1 MLRILVA
8 LSVCALSL
16 SAQRNV
22 SPENLYHRVYAV
34 VPMVGSGTP
43 EDPKRPMLV
52 PAPGQTGS
60 MTGERPELLGFRM
73 QMSDNGNFALVE
85 FVFQSPVAFHNFL
98 AQAVA
103 SGVAGTRA
111 ASLPAIAAD
120 GSDLKALDANVGALK
135 DTLEKAVPGLRL
147 FERGKAAEALIRAQ
161 FQALKADFDFDG
173 SSVRPQ

>member
-1 MLRILVA
+1 MLRILTT

-52 PAPGQTGS
+52 PAPGQVSTS
-60 MTGERPELLGFRM
+60 GERPDLLGFRM

-103 SGVAGTRA
+103 SGKAGTTA
-111 ASLPAIAAD
+111 PSLPAVAAD
-120 GSDLKALDANVGALK
+120 GSDLKELNANVEALK
-135 DTLEKAVPGLRL
+135 DALEKAVPGLRL